1 MGRRMK
7 ITPSQATDTQLIY
20 AISSWDYK
28 RIDRTLK
35 MQILQ
40 ELIKRLIV
48 EKQKLI
54 TEKEIKN

>member
-1 MGRRMK
+1 MK
-7 ITPSQATDTQLIY
+7 IAPSQATDTQLVY

-28 RIDRTLK
+28 IINRTLK

>member
-7 ITPSQATDTQLIY
+7 RTPSQATDAQLIY

-28 RIDRTLK
+28 IINRTLK

>member
-20 AISSWDYK
+20 AISNWDYK
-28 RIDRTLK
+28 RINKTLK
-35 MQILQ
+35 RHVLQ
-40 ELIKRLIV
+40 EFVKRLMV
-48 EKQKLI
+48 TKQKLI